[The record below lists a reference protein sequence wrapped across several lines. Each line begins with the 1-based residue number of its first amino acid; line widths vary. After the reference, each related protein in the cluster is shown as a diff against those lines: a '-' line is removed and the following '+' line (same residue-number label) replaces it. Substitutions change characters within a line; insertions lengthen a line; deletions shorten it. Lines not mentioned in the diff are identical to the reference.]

1 MKDKNYIPITQSL
14 IHAIMQSLISLFTQS
29 LIHTIMQSLISL
41 LSHKGQNG
49 AGVLVGGE
57 QKAALVEPRQPFPIA
72 GLAVGGQY
80 RTRIFANFLP
90 INSTYK

>member
-1 MKDKNYIPITQSL
+1 MKDKNYIL
-14 IHAIMQSLISLFTQS
+14 ITQS

-57 QKAALVEPRQPFPIA
+57 QKAAPTLPNC
-72 GLAVGGQY
+72 GLGCR
-80 RTRIFANFLP
+80 RTIQDQNFCKLFADKFNIQVIL
-90 INSTYK
+90 